1 MCARRGVAGGA
12 IVVSVIAVPELAN
25 DCGFAH
31 SRALVSTPE
40 CLPVILKD
48 RETTATLPIVRT
60 PAALTAAVAA
70 WQRRGDRVAFVPTM
84 GALHAGHLALVAEGL
99 RHADR
104 VVASIFVNPKQ
115 FGPTEDLDRYPRDE
129 PGDAA
134 RLAAAGCALLYAP
147 SVATMYPPGFASFVR
162 VAALPELLCGAARP
176 GHFDGVATVVSK
188 LLAAA
193 RADVAVFGEKDWQ
206 QLAIVKRMAEDL
218 DLGTRIIGCAI
229 VRDDDGLALSSR
241 NLFLTPD
248 ERRRAVALP
257 AALMQARDALRG
269 GSDIAPVLAAA
280 ERRLAAAGFARIDY
294 FELVD
299 GERLTPLRAA
309 TSGAR
314 LMAAAVLGT
323 TRLIDNL
330 AV

>member
-1 MCARRGVAGGA
+1 MPSASAN
-12 IVVSVIAVPELAN
+12 IAKP
-25 DCGFAH
+25 
-31 SRALVSTPE
+31 
-40 CLPVILKD
+40 LP
-48 RETTATLPIVRT
+48 TVRT
-60 PAALTAAVAA
+60 PAELTAAVAA
-70 WQRRGDRVAFVPTM
+70 WQRQGDRVAFVPTM

-129 PGDAA
+129 AGDAA
-134 RLAAAGCALLYAP
+134 KLLAAGCELLYAP
-147 SVATMYPPGFASFVR
+147 TVATMYPPGFASYVR

-206 QLAIVKRMAEDL
+206 QLAIVRRMAEDL
-218 DLGTRIIGCAI
+218 DLGTRIIGCGI

-241 NLFLTPD
+241 NLYLTED
-248 ERRRAVALP
+248 QRRRAVALP
-257 AALMQARDALRG
+257 QALMRAREALLAG
-269 GSDIAPVLAAA
+269 GDVAPALAAG
-280 ERRLAAAGFARIDY
+280 ERRIAAAGFARIDY

-299 GERLTPLRAA
+299 GERLTPLRAV
-309 TSGAR
+309 TPGAR
-314 LMAAAVLGT
+314 LMGAAVMGA